1 MIEIRLFSLFSL
13 GEMFMDIRC
22 VNSLVLAYLGDAVYE
37 EYIRDFLIKKK
48 INKVNDLQK
57 ESINYV
63 SAKRQAYFL
72 DKMLDRDFFNEDEI
86 SVIKRARNAKSH
98 PNPKG
103 CSVIEYKK
111 ATAIEALIG
120 YLKLSNRMDRINE
133 VMNYIVEELC

>member
-1 MIEIRLFSLFSL
+1 
-13 GEMFMDIRC
+13 MDIRC

-37 EYIRDFLIKKK
+37 EYIRMYLIEKN

-72 DKMLDRDFFNEDEI
+72 DKMLNSDFFNEDEI

-111 ATAIEALIG
+111 ATALEALIG
-120 YLKLSNRMDRINE
+120 YLRLEGKEIR
-133 VMNYIVEELC
+133 IVEIMKYITEE

>member
-37 EYIRDFLIKKK
+37 EYIRRYLIEKK
-48 INKVNDLQK
+48 IGKVNDLQS

-72 DKMLDRDFFNEDEI
+72 DKMLDIDFFNEDEI
-86 SVIKRARNAKSH
+86 NVIKRARNAKSH
-98 PNPKG
+98 ANPKG

-111 ATAIEALIG
+111 ATALEALIG
-120 YLKLSNRMDRINE
+120 YLELADKKMRIDE
-133 VMNYIVEELC
+133 IMNYIVEE

>member
-1 MIEIRLFSLFSL
+1 
-13 GEMFMDIRC
+13 MDIRC
-22 VNSLVLAYLGDAVYE
+22 VNSLVLAYFGDAVYE
-37 EYIRDFLIKKK
+37 EYIRRYLIEKK

-72 DKMLDRDFFNEDEI
+72 DKMLKKDFFNEEEI
-86 SVIKRARNAKSH
+86 NVIKRARNTKSH

-103 CSVIEYKK
+103 CSVIEYRK
-111 ATAIEALIG
+111 ATALEALLG
-120 YLKLSNRMDRINE
+120 YLKFVGRDIRLNE

>member
-1 MIEIRLFSLFSL
+1 
-13 GEMFMDIRC
+13 MDIRC

-37 EYIRDFLIKKK
+37 EYIREFLIEKK
-48 INKVNDLQK
+48 INKVNDLQN

-72 DKMLDRDFFNEDEI
+72 DKMLNSDFFNEDEI

-98 PNPKG
+98 SNPKG

-111 ATAIEALIG
+111 ATALEALIG
-120 YLKLSNRMDRINE
+120 YLKLEGKEIRIIE
-133 VMNYIVEELC
+133 IMKYITEE

>member
-1 MIEIRLFSLFSL
+1 
-13 GEMFMDIRC
+13 MDIRC
-22 VNSLVLAYLGDAVYE
+22 VNSLVFAYLGDAVYE
-37 EYIRDFLIKKK
+37 EYIRMYLINKG

-63 SAKRQAYFL
+63 SARRQAYFL
-72 DKMLDRDFFNEDEI
+72 DKMLELSFLNDEEI
-86 SVIKRARNAKSH
+86 DVVKRARNAKSH

-120 YLKLSNRMDRINE
+120 YLKLENKENRIDE
-133 VMNYIVEELC
+133 VMKLITEELC

>member
-1 MIEIRLFSLFSL
+1 
-13 GEMFMDIRC
+13 MDIRC
-22 VNSLVLAYLGDAVYE
+22 INSLVLAYLGDAVYE
-37 EYIRDFLIKKK
+37 EYIRMYLIEKNM
-48 INKVNDLQK
+48 NKVNDLQK

-72 DKMLDRDFFNEDEI
+72 DKMLNSDFFNEDEI

-111 ATAIEALIG
+111 ATALEALIG
-120 YLKLSNRMDRINE
+120 YLRLEGKEIR
-133 VMNYIVEELC
+133 IVEIMKYITEE

>member
-1 MIEIRLFSLFSL
+1 MIEIRLYSLFSL
-13 GEMFMDIRC
+13 EEMFMDIRC

-37 EYIRDFLIKKK
+37 EYIRMYLVEKKF
-48 INKVNDLQK
+48 NKVNELQK

-63 SAKRQAYFL
+63 SAKSQAYFL

-86 SVIKRARNAKSH
+86 SVIRRARNAKSH
-98 PNPKG
+98 PNPRG

-111 ATAIEALIG
+111 ATALEALIG
-120 YLKLSNRMDRINE
+120 YLKLENKENRIDE

>member
-48 INKVNDLQK
+48 INKVNDLQR

-72 DKMLDRDFFNEDEI
+72 DKMLDSNFFNEEEI
-86 SVIKRARNAKSH
+86 AVIKRARNAKSH
-98 PNPKG
+98 ANPKG

-120 YLKLSNRMDRINE
+120 YLKLDNRKMRIDE
-133 VMNYIVEELC
+133 IMKFITEE

>member
-1 MIEIRLFSLFSL
+1 
-13 GEMFMDIRC
+13 MDIRC

-37 EYIRDFLIKKK
+37 EYIREFLIEKK
-48 INKVNDLQK
+48 INKVNDLQN

-72 DKMLDRDFFNEDEI
+72 DKMLNSDFFTVDEI

-98 PNPKG
+98 SNPKG

-111 ATAIEALIG
+111 ATALEALIG
-120 YLKLSNRMDRINE
+120 YLKLEGKEIRIIE
-133 VMNYIVEELC
+133 IMKYITEE

>member
-1 MIEIRLFSLFSL
+1 MIEIRLYSLFSL
-13 GEMFMDIRC
+13 EEMFMDIRC

-37 EYIRDFLIKKK
+37 EYIRMYLVEKKF
-48 INKVNDLQK
+48 NKVNDLQR

-63 SAKRQAYFL
+63 SAKRQAFFL

-86 SVIKRARNAKSH
+86 SVIRRARNAKSH

-111 ATAIEALIG
+111 ATALEALIG
-120 YLKLSNRMDRINE
+120 YLKLENKENRIDE

>member
-1 MIEIRLFSLFSL
+1 
-13 GEMFMDIRC
+13 MDIRC

-37 EYIRDFLIKKK
+37 EYIRMYLVEKK
-48 INKVNDLQK
+48 INKVNDLQR

-72 DKMLDRDFFNEDEI
+72 DKMLDAAFFNEDEI
-86 SVIKRARNAKSH
+86 NVIRRARNAKSH

-111 ATAIEALIG
+111 ATALEALIG
-120 YLKLSNRMDRINE
+120 YLKLGGRKTRIDE

>member
-1 MIEIRLFSLFSL
+1 
-13 GEMFMDIRC
+13 MDIRC
-22 VNSLVLAYLGDAVYE
+22 VNSLVFAYLGDAVYE
-37 EYIRDFLIKKK
+37 EYIRMYLIEKN

-72 DKMLDRDFFNEDEI
+72 DKMLNSDFFNEDEN

-111 ATAIEALIG
+111 ATALEALIG
-120 YLKLSNRMDRINE
+120 YLRLEGKEIR
-133 VMNYIVEELC
+133 IVEIMKYITEE

>member
-1 MIEIRLFSLFSL
+1 
-13 GEMFMDIRC
+13 MDIRC
-22 VNSLVLAYLGDAVYE
+22 VNSLVLAYFGDAVYE
-37 EYIRDFLIKKK
+37 EYIRMYLIEKK
-48 INKVNDLQK
+48 IGKVNDLQK

-72 DKMLDRDFFNEDEI
+72 DRMLECDFFNEEEI

-111 ATAIEALIG
+111 ATALEALIG
-120 YLKLSNRMDRINE
+120 YLKLESRDSRIDE

>member
-1 MIEIRLFSLFSL
+1 
-13 GEMFMDIRC
+13 MDIRC

-37 EYIRDFLIKKK
+37 EYIREFLIEKK
-48 INKVNDLQK
+48 INKVNDLQN

-72 DKMLDRDFFNEDEI
+72 DKMLNSDFFTVDEI

-98 PNPKG
+98 SNPKG

-111 ATAIEALIG
+111 ATALEALIG
-120 YLKLSNRMDRINE
+120 YLKLEGKELRIIE
-133 VMNYIVEELC
+133 IMKYITEE

>member
-1 MIEIRLFSLFSL
+1 
-13 GEMFMDIRC
+13 MDIRC

-37 EYIRDFLIKKK
+37 EYIRMYLIEKN

-72 DKMLDRDFFNEDEI
+72 DKMLNSDFFNEDEI

-98 PNPKG
+98 ANPKG

-111 ATAIEALIG
+111 ATALEALIG
-120 YLKLSNRMDRINE
+120 YLRLEGKEIR
-133 VMNYIVEELC
+133 IVEIMKYITEE

>member
-1 MIEIRLFSLFSL
+1 
-13 GEMFMDIRC
+13 MDIRC
-22 VNSLVLAYLGDAVYE
+22 INSLVLAYLGDAVYE
-37 EYIRDFLIKKK
+37 EYIRMYLVEKN

-72 DKMLDRDFFNEDEI
+72 DKMLNSDFFNEDEI

-111 ATAIEALIG
+111 ATALEALIG
-120 YLKLSNRMDRINE
+120 YLRLEGKEIR
-133 VMNYIVEELC
+133 IVEIMKYITEE

>member
-1 MIEIRLFSLFSL
+1 
-13 GEMFMDIRC
+13 MDIRC

-37 EYIRDFLIKKK
+37 EYIRMYLIEKN

-72 DKMLDRDFFNEDEI
+72 DKMLNSDFFNEDEI
-86 SVIKRARNAKSH
+86 SVIKCARNAKSH

-111 ATAIEALIG
+111 ATALEALIG
-120 YLKLSNRMDRINE
+120 YLRLEGKEIR
-133 VMNYIVEELC
+133 IVEIMKYITEE

>member
-1 MIEIRLFSLFSL
+1 
-13 GEMFMDIRC
+13 MDIRC
-22 VNSLVLAYLGDAVYE
+22 INSLVLAYLGDAVYE
-37 EYIRDFLIKKK
+37 EYIRMYLIEKN

-72 DKMLDRDFFNEDEI
+72 DKMLNSDFFNEDEI

-111 ATAIEALIG
+111 ATALEALIG
-120 YLKLSNRMDRINE
+120 YLRLEGKEIR
-133 VMNYIVEELC
+133 IVEIMKYITEE

>member
-1 MIEIRLFSLFSL
+1 
-13 GEMFMDIRC
+13 MDIRC

-37 EYIRDFLIKKK
+37 EYIRMYLIEKK

-72 DKMLDRDFFNEDEI
+72 DKMLNSDFFNEDEI

-111 ATAIEALIG
+111 ATALEALIG
-120 YLKLSNRMDRINE
+120 YLRLEGKEIR
-133 VMNYIVEELC
+133 IVEIMKYITEE